1 MDTPFD
7 NLSPS
12 GQRLFLALAVGL
24 ILGLSGLLYIVFSQA
39 FA

>member
-1 MDTPFD
+1 MTPFD

-12 GQRLFLALAVGL
+12 GQRLFLALTVGL
-24 ILGLSGLLYIVFSQA
+24 IFGLGGLLCILFSQA